1 VENTLPTTGR
11 LAGID
16 YGTKRI
22 GVAVSDRR
30 QTLASPVE
38 NYQRNGEQAE
48 SRWFRQFTQREEI
61 VGIVVGL
68 PVHLD
73 GGESAKSVE
82 ARAFA
87 KWLQELTQLP
97 VVFCDERYTS
107 KQAEQILIE
116 VDMPRKKRKQ
126 RLDMLAAQILLQ
138 GFLETR
144 ASGDRSMLPL
154 DG

>member
-1 VENTLPTTGR
+1 MNQTLPTVGR

-30 QTLASPVE
+30 QSLASPVE
-38 NYQRNGEQAE
+38 NYQRNGVEAE
-48 SRWFRQFTQREEI
+48 SRWFRQFAQREEL
-61 VGIVVGL
+61 VGFVVGL

-73 GGESAKSVE
+73 GGESAKSRE

-87 KWLQELTQLP
+87 QWLHELTQLP

-107 KQAEQILIE
+107 KQAEQMLIE

-126 RLDMLAAQILLQ
+126 RLDKLAAQIMLQ
-138 GFLETR
+138 GFLESR
-144 ASGDRSMLPL
+144 ACGDQATLPL